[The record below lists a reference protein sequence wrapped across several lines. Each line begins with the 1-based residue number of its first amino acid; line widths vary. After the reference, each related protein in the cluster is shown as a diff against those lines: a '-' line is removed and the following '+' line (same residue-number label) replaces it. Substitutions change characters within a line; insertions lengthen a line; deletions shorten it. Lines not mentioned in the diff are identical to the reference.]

1 MMEKH
6 VLKTVLCKI
15 SDRWSR
21 QKTGILLLILNKAA
35 HDWVQNADIQG
46 NAIVTCAEQMGV
58 RWGVKCALMLNIM
71 PKKNNKDVNIEMKN
85 K

>member
-1 MMEKH
+1 MEKH
-6 VLKTVLCKI
+6 MLKTVLCKI
-15 SDRWSR
+15 SDRWAR
-21 QKTGILLLILNKAA
+21 QKIGILLLILNKAA

-46 NAIVTCAEQMGV
+46 NEIVTSAEQMRV
-58 RWGVKCALMLNIM
+58 RWGVKCALMLKVM